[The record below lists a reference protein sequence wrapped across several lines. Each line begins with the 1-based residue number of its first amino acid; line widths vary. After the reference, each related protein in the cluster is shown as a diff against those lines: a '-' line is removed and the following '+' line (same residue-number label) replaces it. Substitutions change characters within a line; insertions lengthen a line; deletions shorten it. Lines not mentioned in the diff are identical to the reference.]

1 MHKKKQ
7 TNKWDAVAYATCS
20 PIVPEVCCRWTD
32 LESSNCLQIFAMHWV
47 QFVLRFFRGWRWKH
61 TQISLVW
68 LASGGAKHPS
78 SFHSVFCRWRSWPRL
93 TVVGHGVC
101 GGQKHRL
108 WLWLWSLL
116 SGRALSQALALFG
129 SPGDRRVNYKNL
141 FLCRHAEAGE
151 QGWDGEALV
160 GILERNP

>member
-1 MHKKKQ
+1 MQLHTQPAHPLFLKYVS
-7 TNKWDAVAYATCS
+7 D
-20 PIVPEVCCRWTD
+20 D
-32 LESSNCLQIFAMHWV
+32 LIWNLLSKIQKFKAIFAMHWV